1 MAFFV
6 VRKKVHW
13 SDCDA
18 AGIAWFPNYL
28 GWFEDAEEE
37 LFAVALGRPRQALLD
52 GLRFGLPRVEAHVR
66 YEAPVRMGTTLRV
79 GIDPRIENPRRLR
92 YTFEMSRE
100 DDGVRVASGF
110 VRVGCVDLADFTP
123 RDLPDE
129 VVQFVDRLQALAEA
143 QRDGRAEVPWT

>member
-37 LFAVALGRPRQALLD
+37 LFTAALGRPRQALLD
-52 GLRFGLPRVEAHVR
+52 
-66 YEAPVRMGTTLRV
+66 EAPVRIGTTLRV
-79 GIDPRIENPRRLR
+79 GIDPQVENPRRLR

-110 VRVGCVDLADFTP
+110 VRVACVNLADFTP

-129 VVQFVDRLQALAEA
+129 VVQFVGRLQALAEA
-143 QRDGRAEVPWT
+143 QRDGGAEVPWT